1 MNLADLSE
9 TNIKLYGEYPFLT
22 YEGKTYANTELRRLA
37 CQLGGGLRTLGI
49 GPGSKV
55 VVLMP
60 NSPDVIVSFQALF
73 RLGATVIP
81 VMFMLG
87 PKEVNYILDHSE
99 ASTII
104 THSLF
109 YDKVKQAAQ
118 GVASVKQI
126 VLADKSVDGC
136 ATFESLMQGQ
146 PGELAIAPTD
156 AHDVAVMLYTSGT
169 TGRPK
174 GVMLTHLNLYSN
186 AKLAAVTTEFE
197 RTNFTDTPTIALL
210 ALPLAHS
217 YGLTVMNVGFLI
229 GGRYVLMTWFEP
241 EAAMR
246 LIQEYKVTS
255 FSGVPTMYAYMLNH
269 PKFDQYDL
277 SSVTGWGSGSAPLP
291 VEIQRKFD
299 AKIGKEIYDG
309 YGLSENSPVVA
320 ASRPTM
326 PNKRGSIGVPIYG
339 VDIRIVDYDDQ
350 PTPQGEIGELLVR
363 GPCVMKG
370 YYKMP
375 ELTEHVLRNGWLH
388 TGDMVRMDEDGYLW
402 IVERKD
408 DLIIRGGE
416 NIYPREVEEVLYRHP
431 KVAEA
436 SVIGVPDPEMG
447 QEIHGYV
454 VLRANEQA
462 DEAELIEFC
471 HAHIARFKS
480 PKHVSIVPALPKN
493 LIGKTLRK
501 ELRRMYQE
509 AHTAS

>member
-1 MNLADLSE
+1 MNLADLAE

-22 YEGKTYANTELRRLA
+22 YEGKAYSNTDLRRLA
-37 CQLGGGLRTLGI
+37 CRLGNGLRSLGV
-49 GPGSKV
+49 GPGGKV

-60 NSPDVIVSFQALF
+60 NSPDVIVAFQAAF

-87 PKEVNYILDHSE
+87 PQEINYILAHSE
-99 ASTII
+99 AETVV
-104 THSLF
+104 THSQF

-118 GVASVKQI
+118 GVASVKRI
-126 VLADKSVDGC
+126 VLADKSVDG
-136 ATFESLMQGQ
+136 APSFSTLIDGQ
-146 PGELAIAPTD
+146 SDDLPIAPTG

-197 RTNFTDTPTIALL
+197 RTDFSDKPTIALL

-217 YGLTVMNVGFLI
+217 YGLTVMNVGFLV

-246 LIQEYKVTS
+246 LIQQHKVTS

-269 PKFDQYDL
+269 PKVDQFDL
-277 SSVTGWGSGSAPLP
+277 SSVTSWGSGSAPLP

-299 AKIGKEIYDG
+299 AKIGKEIFDG

-339 VDIRIVDYDDQ
+339 IDISIVDYDDKPVQ
-350 PTPQGEIGELLVR
+350 RGEIGELLVR
-363 GPCVMKG
+363 GPSVMKG
-370 YYKMP
+370 YYKNP
-375 ELTEHVLRNGWLH
+375 ELTAHVLRNGWLH
-388 TGDMVRMDEDGYLW
+388 TGDMMRMDEDGYLW
-402 IVERKD
+402 VVERKD
-408 DLIIRGGE
+408 DMIIRGGE

-436 SVIGVPDPEMG
+436 SVIGVPDAEMG
-447 QEIHGYV
+447 QEVQGYV
-454 VLRANEQA
+454 VLRPNEQA
-462 DEAELIEFC
+462 TEAELVEFC
-471 HAHIARFKS
+471 HGHIAKFKS
-480 PKHVSIVPALPKN
+480 PKHVAVVAALPKN

-509 AHTAS
+509 AQAAR